1 MRAVIAADGGNSKT
15 DLVVADLDGQVLAR
29 VAARGTRSHR
39 DGMAATM
46 SELDQL
52 SRTALARAGLTVDDV
67 AVGAFYLANID
78 LPDDERHAAEVLA
91 QHRLAAE
98 IIVRNDVF
106 AVLRAG
112 TVRGWGVGVT
122 AGAGI
127 NGVGVGPDGEV
138 ARFLSLGDFTGDW
151 GGGFSVGVA
160 GLGAAIRA
168 GDGRGPDTK
177 LRELIAAQYG
187 LPDVESVAVA
197 VHRHQLSYSG
207 LLTLAPVVFG
217 CAGDGDE
224 VSIEIVQRLG
234 VEVAT
239 MATAA
244 LRRLRLLDSDADV
257 VLGGGTLQ
265 SGSPILLDAI
275 RANLLAAAPGAQLRV
290 LNVAPVT
297 GPLIEALTQA
307 GATPDAVDRGRAE
320 LRSGH

>member
-1 MRAVIAADGGNSKT
+1 MTAVIAADGGNSKT

-39 DGMAATM
+39 DGVAATM
-46 SELDQL
+46 AELDQL
-52 SRTALARAGLTVDDV
+52 ARTGLTRAGVDPVEV

-78 LPDDERHAAEVLA
+78 LPDDEAHAADVLTA
-91 QHRLAAE
+91 HRLAHE
-98 IIVRNDVF
+98 IVVRNDVF

-151 GGGFSVGVA
+151 GGGHGVGIA

-177 LRELIAAQYG
+177 LREVIAAQYG

-207 LLTLAPVVFG
+207 LLQLAPVVFG
-217 CAGDGDE
+217 CATDGDE
-224 VSIEIVQRLG
+224 VSIDIVQRLG
-234 VEVAT
+234 AEVAT

-265 SGSPILLDAI
+265 AGNAILLDAI
-275 RANLLAAAPGAQLRV
+275 RANLTVHAPAVHLRV
-290 LNVAPVT
+290 LEVAPVT
-297 GPLIEALTQA
+297 GPLIEALILA
-307 GATPDAVDRGRAE
+307 GAEPEAIDRARAE
-320 LRSGH
+320 LRSEL